1 MWQCSRCR
9 ELIADSFDACWNCGT
24 ERTGAAPSA
33 FVPEPSDASVPD
45 PGPSPEDLYV
55 ADAEEHPVGEGGP
68 EEHPIEHR
76 ATGRRPVRFQFSL
89 RTLFLLNFLAA
100 CVLGGIKVLTTQK
113 PASEFLSPCLWSLG
127 ALSIIFLAAM
137 GDAVGR
143 DWGAVVGSLLG
154 LGIWVLMLWASYENQ
169 IPLYL
174 PAQTWPWSA
183 PLRQSSSPSFSAC
196 AAETRLTTSCQPL
209 PDYCLASDTA
219 VIGSRDRHQHAWKGS
234 GARSLLLSRWWEDQ

>member
-174 PAQTWPWSA
+174 PAQTLAMVGTLAAIVVPVL
-183 PLRQSSSPSFSAC
+183 LRLRSRDASDDELPTV
-196 AAETRLTTSCQPL
+196 TRLLLGQ
-209 PDYCLASDTA
+209 
-219 VIGSRDRHQHAWKGS
+219 RH
-234 GARSLLLSRWWEDQ
+234 RSNRKS